1 MLLQNFGA
9 MPFVPCRALSWQM
22 DCEVPG
28 RKRPWFATSVAVA
41 RLTLGTTILST
52 LVAVGS

>member
-1 MLLQNFGA
+1 MLLRNLRPMAFA
-9 MPFVPCRALSWQM
+9 PSRPLSWQM

-28 RKRPWFATSVAVA
+28 RKRPWFATSEAVA

-52 LVAVGS
+52 LVTVGS